1 MSENRCCC
9 KKNLLDNDLEQVEK
23 IKKIIDKIYE
33 PQLGARPIER
43 YIFDEIEP
51 MLINKILNK

>member
-23 IKKIIDKIYE
+23 IKKIIDKYKGKN
-33 PQLGARPIER
+33 GA
-43 YIFDEIEP
+43 
-51 MLINKILNK
+51 LIPALHEAQDA